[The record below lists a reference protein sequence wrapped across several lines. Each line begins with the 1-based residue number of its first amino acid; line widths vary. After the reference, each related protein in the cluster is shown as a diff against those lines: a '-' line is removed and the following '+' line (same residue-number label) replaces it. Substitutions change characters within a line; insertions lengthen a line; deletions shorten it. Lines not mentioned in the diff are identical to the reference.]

1 MNDMNPKI
9 FLTIIFS
16 FFITSC
22 SDVEHINEKNIHDHV
37 KELSSDEFEGREPG
51 TLGGEL
57 TKQYI
62 KKSFESSGLE
72 PIKDDFL
79 LEVPLSKMEV
89 DLEESFLRFNQG
101 KKESILVP
109 GSETVFWS
117 KRVKEEIEIKESDV
131 LFIGYGIVS
140 PEYDWNDYKG
150 VDVRGKTLIALI
162 NDPGFKTQD
171 PNLFNGN
178 AMTYYGRW
186 VYRFEE
192 AARQGAEA
200 LIIIHETAPASYPW
214 KVVQN
219 SWSGKQID
227 LKRPNLGMD
236 RIKVEGWI
244 TNEVAEKLFNDA
256 GLNLEQLK
264 EDALKRSF
272 RPMPLKGLKMSA
284 KLSNNLSFS
293 VSHNVGGLKVG
304 SKSPDEYI
312 LMMAH
317 WDHLGKRESHS
328 LSNDQ
333 IYNGAVDNA
342 TGVAGILEL
351 ANSFKNETLDR
362 SLLFLAVTAEESGLL
377 GSQYF
382 GEYSPIDL
390 SNIVAGY
397 NFDGVLPT
405 GKTKDVVVVG
415 YGASELEDI
424 LQEELTKLNMYITP
438 DPAPE
443 KGFFYRSDH
452 ISFAKKG
459 VPMLYADGGVDNYD
473 GGIEAGSKIANEYTQ
488 YDYHQPSD
496 EYEESWDLSGF
507 KEHLDITRNMVTR
520 LATSG
525 EWPEWYE
532 GNEFKAIREQSRK
545 ERSD

>member
-1 MNDMNPKI
+1 MNTNI
-9 FLTIIFS
+9 LLILVLS
-16 FFITSC
+16 FVVTSC
-22 SDVEHINEKNIHDHV
+22 SQTENINEKNIHLHV
-37 KELSSDEFEGREPG
+37 KELSSDKFEGREPG
-51 TLGGEL
+51 TVGGEL
-57 TKQYI
+57 TKKYI
-62 KKSFESSGLE
+62 QESFKSSGLQ
-72 PIKDDFL
+72 PIKKDFL

-89 DLEESFLRFNQG
+89 NLDESYLKFKKAKNQRVL
-101 KKESILVP
+101 IP
-109 GSETVFWS
+109 GEETVFWS
-117 KRVKEEIEIKESDV
+117 KRVQESIEIEDSEV
-131 LFIGYGIVS
+131 LFIGYGIVA
-140 PEYDWNDYKG
+140 PEYEWNDYEG
-150 VDVRGKTLIALI
+150 IDVNGKTLIALI

-244 TNEVAEKLFNDA
+244 TNEVAEELFNEA
-256 GLNLEQLK
+256 GLDLGKLK
-264 EDALKRSF
+264 EDALSSNFK
-272 RPMPLKGLKMSA
+272 PVPLKGVKMNA
-284 KLSNNLSFS
+284 KLSNDLSFS
-293 VSHNVGGLKVG
+293 VSHNVGGIKVG
-304 SKSPDEYI
+304 SKRPDEYV
-312 LMMAH
+312 LMIAH

-328 LSNDQ
+328 PSNDQ

-342 TGVAGILEL
+342 TGVAGVIEL
-351 ANSFKNETLDR
+351 ANSFKNVALDR

-382 GEYSPIDL
+382 AEYPPVEL

-397 NFDGVLPT
+397 NFDGILPT
-405 GKTKDVVVVG
+405 GKTRDVVVVG
-415 YGASELEDI
+415 YGASELENI
-424 LQEELTKLNMYITP
+424 LEEELNELDMYITP

-459 VPMLYADGGVDNYD
+459 VPMLYADGGVDIND
-473 GGIEAGSKIANEYTQ
+473 GGLEAGSKISNDYTQ
-488 YDYHQPSD
+488 YHYHQPSD
-496 EYEESWDLSGF
+496 EYQDSWDLSGF
-507 KEHLDITRNMVTR
+507 KDHLEITRSMVLR
-520 LATSG
+520 LANSE

-532 GNEFKAIREQSRK
+532 GNEFKAIREASK
-545 ERSD
+545 EIKSN